1 VRLRPA
7 LWAPLALAAWV
18 LVAAGK
24 LPVVDEESYL
34 DIGRQLAGAMGDP
47 YGWWRRWQP
56 WGADPAGDVY
66 LYAHPPLHLWW
77 VALCE
82 QITGSLWG
90 QRLLAALPPA
100 VVLGASGG
108 AVAERVLSRP
118 GLLVLWLGAPVV
130 VLAAQSGLMI
140 DLGAA
145 ALTTAAAAAWLRQGR
160 AGALAAG
167 ALLGLAGGWKY
178 PSLVLWVAI
187 GADAWRRGRWGALAL
202 AAGAFAAVWG
212 GLEGWLALRYGRVHL
227 LHVLATA
234 PQIDRG
240 PLGGR
245 ALGVLLRLG
254 LLASPLLLL
263 GLRGRWPRALAGAAI
278 GAGGSIG
285 LVDGAGG
292 LALAGLLGAGGGLAL
307 GAAGGGARRGGD
319 EGFLGVWAL
328 AVVAGVALG
337 HNYASTRY
345 LLPAALPLALLL
357 ARGLERA
364 GAVRVGWAVAG
375 AWGALGLALGYA
387 EQRQAAATEALVAE
401 VAERY
406 PPGRFTGEWTARWAL
421 SRAGWEFWVAGEPL
435 APGQLFVAPR
445 HASPAAPPEGL
456 EEVEVLE
463 SSDRFPLRVIDL
475 ERGVGYHAET
485 LGMLPLG
492 WARDPL
498 EAMTIS
504 RAR

>member
-292 LALAGLLGAGGGLAL
+292 LALAGP
-307 GAAGGGARRGGD
+307 GARWG
-319 EGFLGVWAL
+319 W
-328 AVVAGVALG
+328 
-337 HNYASTRY
+337 
-345 LLPAALPLALLL
+345 PLATRSS
-357 ARGLERA
+357 ARR
-364 GAVRVGWAVAG
+364 RRPRRW
-375 AWGALGLALGYA
+375 W
-387 EQRQAAATEALVAE
+387 RRWPSAT
-401 VAERY
+401 RR
-406 PPGRFTGEWTARWAL
+406 G
-421 SRAGWEFWVAGEPL
+421 
-435 APGQLFVAPR
+435 
-445 HASPAAPPEGL
+445 ASPASGPRAGRSAGRAG
-456 EEVEVLE
+456 
-463 SSDRFPLRVIDL
+463 SSGWPGSRWRPGSSLWR
-475 ERGVGYHAET
+475 RGT
-485 LGMLPLG
+485 PRRRRRRRG
-492 WARDPL
+492 WRR
-498 EAMTIS
+498 S
-504 RAR
+504 RCWRALTASRCG